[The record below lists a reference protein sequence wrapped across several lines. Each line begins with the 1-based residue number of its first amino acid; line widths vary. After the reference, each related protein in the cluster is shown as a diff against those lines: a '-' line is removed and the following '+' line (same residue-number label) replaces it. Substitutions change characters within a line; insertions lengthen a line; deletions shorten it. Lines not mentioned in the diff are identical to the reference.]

1 MNQDDGKHDAE
12 PAATTNGWEKDESSK
27 GSSSSDR
34 DIVIDAFKE
43 FVQAGNATL
52 EDTPDSDSQLLRLPS
67 GETFWLGPW
76 DIKRI
81 D

>member
-1 MNQDDGKHDAE
+1 MDRGDSKHDAE
-12 PAATTNGWEKDESSK
+12 SAATTNGWKKDESSK
-27 GSSSSDR
+27 GSSPSDR
-34 DIVIDAFKE
+34 EIVLDAFKE
-43 FVQAGNATL
+43 LVQAGNATL

-67 GETFWLGPW
+67 GEVFWLGPW